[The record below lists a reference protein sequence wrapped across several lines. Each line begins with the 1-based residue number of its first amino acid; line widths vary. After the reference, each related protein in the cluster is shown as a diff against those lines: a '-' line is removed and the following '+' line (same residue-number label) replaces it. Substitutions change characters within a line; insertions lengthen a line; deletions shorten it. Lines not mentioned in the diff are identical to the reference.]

1 MRVKITFTLGCVLLL
16 VLACSSPNRRKIYL
30 LPLGGFPDQTI
41 DQLAV
46 HYKNKFNVT
55 IEKLPSMPLDP
66 TMIDQRR
73 NQVIAES
80 LIAMIRQQHPN
91 LESDPNAIVIGLTRA
106 DMYIHKYDWKFAFN
120 FRQDNRFAVISVA
133 RMDPINFGE
142 PADESLLNTRL
153 RKMVTKNIGI
163 LYFRKSLNNNPRSVL
178 YSSVEGL
185 EELDAMS
192 EEF

>member
-16 VLACSSPNRRKIYL
+16 FLACTSPSRRKIYL
-30 LPLGGFPDQTI
+30 LPLGDFPDQTI

-46 HYKNKFNVT
+46 HYKNKFNVK
-55 IEKLPSMPLDP
+55 IEKLPSMPLDS

-73 NQVIAES
+73 NQVVAES
-80 LIAMIRQQHPN
+80 LIAMIKRQHPN

-120 FRQDNRFAVISVA
+120 FRQDDKFAVVSVA
-133 RMDPINFGE
+133 RMDPVNFGA
-142 PADESLLNTRL
+142 PADESLLNTRI
-153 RKMVTKNIGI
+153 RKMVAKNIGI

-178 YSSVEGL
+178 YSSVGGL
-185 EELDAMS
+185 EELDAMG

>member
-16 VLACSSPNRRKIYL
+16 VLACSSSNRRKIYL

-55 IEKLPSMPLDP
+55 IEKLPSMPLDS

-73 NQVIAES
+73 NQVVAES